1 MAGGAGE
8 SRPRRCPQKRTISFA
23 SWGPAQ
29 SPPATCPFP
38 DTASLQTRSLSL
50 SLLLQWPQQQQPA
63 ADAET
68 SSFRRG
74 GSHHRLLLLLLIR
87 RCATKRWSSPAARPC
102 RRRSV
107 AAVRRGAPRRRVR
120 GRREGAGGLCRA
132 RWSRGGAGG
141 GW

>member
-74 GSHHRLLLLLLIR
+74 GSHHRLLLLLIR